1 MSGNGAAPLSDLKDK
16 VCLITGASS
25 GIGRGTAIYFASLGA
40 RLALT
45 GRVHSALEQTKQE
58 CLAVGLSSEKV
69 FLSCGDLS
77 LDSDLERVFK
87 ECIEHYQGV
96 LNVLVNSAGTIVGG
110 TVETVTM
117 DRYDE
122 QMNINARTCVYLS
135 NLATPYLIKTKGTIV
150 NVSSVTGLRSFPGVL
165 PYCMSKAAV
174 DQFTRCA
181 ALDLA
186 SKGVRVNAVNP
197 GVIITEIHKRGG
209 MSEEQYAEFLARTK
223 TTHALGRPGEP
234 VEVAKVIAF
243 LASNDSSFV
252 TGATIPVDGGRH
264 AMCPR

>member
-1 MSGNGAAPLSDLKDK
+1 MSGNRATPLSDLKGK

-45 GRVHSALEQTKQE
+45 GRVQSALEQTKQE
-58 CLAVGLSSEKV
+58 CVAAGLPSENV
-69 FLSCGDLS
+69 FLSCGDLTV
-77 LDSDLERVFK
+77 DSDLERVFK
-87 ECIEHYQGV
+87 ECIGHYQGV

-117 DRYDE
+117 DKYDE

-135 NLATPYLIKTKGTIV
+135 NLAAPHLIKTKGTIV
-150 NVSSVTGLRSFPGVL
+150 NVSSVTGLRSFPSVL

-174 DQFTRCA
+174 DQFTRCT

-209 MSEEQYAEFLARTK
+209 MSEEQYAEFVARTK
-223 TTHALGRPGEP
+223 TTHALGRPGQT

-243 LASNDSSFV
+243 LASDDSSFV